1 MPLRGYGDD
10 SEKISDYFV
19 AWTIQK
25 IVLKATLYYF
35 AFISEN
41 SVHNLQ
47 ALSAKIKVFKHP
59 RISVSISFE
68 SFQMT
73 GKRDIGCTAT
83 IHLVGNWATPTMG
96 PAPWHG
102 SLYGQLCAGHT
113 H

>member
-25 IVLKATLYYF
+25 IALKATYYF

-83 IHLVGNWATPTMG
+83 IHIVGNWVTPVIPPRA
-96 PAPWHG
+96 PAPW
-102 SLYGQLCAGHT
+102 
-113 H
+113 